1 MRAILC
7 FFLGHRI
14 VWPADGGAMC
24 TRCRAATDWAA
35 WLNGRSRDGEGAGWY
50 DEEIYPG
57 DTYPCLHRDWFG
69 RLEGGVLAG
78 PGWRKYETD
87 EEADED
93 AIKAAPTGSASGPVG
108 GDHGGE

>member
-1 MRAILC
+1 MTFDEWMKFRTR
-7 FFLGHRI
+7 LGHGET
-14 VWPADGGAMC
+14 PAEVVSHIRSGRPGFGGGY
-24 TRCRAATDWAA
+24 
-35 WLNGRSRDGEGAGWY
+35 GRGWDGEGAGWY
-50 DEEIYPG
+50 DEAIYPG

-69 RLEGGVLAG
+69 RLKGGVLAG

-108 GDHGGE
+108 G